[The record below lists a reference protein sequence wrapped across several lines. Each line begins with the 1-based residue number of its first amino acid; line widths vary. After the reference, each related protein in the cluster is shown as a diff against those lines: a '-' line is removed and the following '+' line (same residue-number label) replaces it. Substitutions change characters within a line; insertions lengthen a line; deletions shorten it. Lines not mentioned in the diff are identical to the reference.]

1 MSTTETKKKRVMTE
15 EQLEILARARQ
26 RAIEVRREKAD
37 LKRKEKELRHLEE
50 ATRADEI
57 NQKYKAVKIR
67 KPASKKEPAK
77 PAEPPL
83 EKEEYEPEPEPEPEE
98 SGYETE
104 PEVRK
109 PKPKPKPRAR
119 PPRPPPAQAP
129 PAPPPVNQALED
141 AYQSLF
147 RYRY

>member
-37 LKRKEKELRHLEE
+37 LKRKEKELLHLEE

-57 NQKYKAVKIR
+57 NQKYKAVKTR
-67 KPASKKEPAK
+67 KPAPKKHTTD
-77 PAEPPL
+77 EPPL
-83 EKEEYEPEPEPEPEE
+83 EREEYDEETQEPESGYESEPEPEP
-98 SGYETE
+98 
-104 PEVRK
+104 

-129 PAPPPVNQALED
+129 PAPKPPPVNQALED